1 VRLGEGGERARRI
14 FCEYLHLDWVLVRT
28 SIEIFFLT
36 PLAGLGRKHAHG
48 QVVGGA
54 LMERANIGRGIW

>member
-1 VRLGEGGERARRI
+1 
-14 FCEYLHLDWVLVRT
+14 VLVRSST
-28 SIEIFFLT
+28 DMSFLT

-54 LMERANIGRGIW
+54 LMGRTNIRRGIW